1 MINKYTTEIKWAII
15 FSVVMLIWITLEKLT
30 GLHSEHISKHPTYT
44 NFFAIPAVAVYVF
57 AFLDKQKKS
66 YQGIMTYKQGLKTG
80 IIITIIIAILSPITQ
95 SISSL
100 IITPEFFPN
109 VIEYSVTKGLM
120 SVEEANSFF
129 NLKNYVIIAT
139 LGSLIMGVITTIV
152 VAFFTKSNNSN

>member
-1 MINKYTTEIKWAII
+1 MKKYILEIKWALT
-15 FSVVMLIWITLEKLT
+15 FVVVSLLWMLLEKLT

-66 YQGIMTYKQGLKTG
+66 YQGIMSYKEGLKTG

-120 SVEEANSFF
+120 SVEEAKSFY
-129 NLKNYVIIAT
+129 NLKNYVINAT
-139 LGSLIMGVITTIV
+139 LGSLIMGVITSIV

>member
-1 MINKYTTEIKWAII
+1 MKKYILEIKWALT
-15 FSVVMLIWITLEKLT
+15 FVVVSLLWMLLEKLT

-66 YQGIMTYKQGLKTG
+66 YQGIMSYKQGLKTG

>member
-1 MINKYTTEIKWAII
+1 MKKYILEIKWALT
-15 FSVVMLIWITLEKLT
+15 FVVVSLLWMLLEKLT

-120 SVEEANSFF
+120 SVEEAKSFF

>member
-1 MINKYTTEIKWAII
+1 MKKYILEIKWALT
-15 FSVVMLIWITLEKLT
+15 FVVVSLLWMLLEKLT

-44 NFFAIPAVAVYVF
+44 NFFAIPAIAVYIF
-57 AFLDKQKKS
+57 AFLDKRKKS

-120 SVEEANSFF
+120 SVEEAKSFF
-129 NLKNYVIIAT
+129 NLKN
-139 LGSLIMGVITTIV
+139 
-152 VAFFTKSNNSN
+152 

>member
-1 MINKYTTEIKWAII
+1 MKKYILEIKWALT
-15 FSVVMLIWITLEKLT
+15 FVVVSLLWMLLEKLT

-66 YQGIMTYKQGLKTG
+66 YQGIMSYKEGLKTG

-100 IITPEFFPN
+100 IITPEYFPN
-109 VIEYSVTKGLM
+109 VIEYSVTKGVM
-120 SVEEANSFF
+120 SVEEANSIF
-129 NLKNYVIIAT
+129 NLKNYVIQAT
-139 LGSLIMGVITTIV
+139 VGALIMGVITTIV
-152 VAFFTKSNNSN
+152 VAFFTKSKNSN